1 MLHYFDH
8 AATTPVCPEAAQ
20 AALEAMTQ
28 GFGNPSSG
36 YPLGKA
42 AAQRREADRAVIA
55 RALGCL
61 PEELFFTSC
70 GTEGDNWAISAA
82 LQYNKRNGS
91 HIVTTAIEHSAVLE
105 PMKLLQNQG
114 YEVTYLKPDKT
125 GHISPEAVKE
135 AIRPDTIFVS
145 IMLVNNETG
154 TILTV

>member
-1 MLHYFDH
+1 MEECFMLHYFDH

-82 LQYNKRNGS
+82 LQ
-91 HIVTTAIEHSAVLE
+91 
-105 PMKLLQNQG
+105 
-114 YEVTYLKPDKT
+114 
-125 GHISPEAVKE
+125 
-135 AIRPDTIFVS
+135 
-145 IMLVNNETG
+145 
-154 TILTV
+154 